1 MTSELMV
8 DVPAGFL
15 VSGNGRLVSNTTS
28 GDRTVWHWVQDKPH
42 VAYLVSLVIG
52 KFDVVEIP
60 HSRVPM
66 KVWVPLGRGGDVMQT
81 YGRTGEMIDLFEKRF
96 GVPYPW
102 DRYDQLLVKN
112 FGSGGM
118 ENTSA
123 TTMYPTAVF
132 DKAALLDGDLD
143 GLISHELCHQW
154 TGDMITCKS
163 WEHIWLNEGWATY
176 GSCMWNEERYGE
188 DGYLDSMR
196 SQFRVARRDRTTNEM
211 AMVTPVWQNPGE
223 NFGRAANPYPKGAS
237 ILHMLRM
244 MLGDEVFWQGVQVYM
259 NGHKFGEV
267 ETNDF
272 RYAME
277 EVSGKGLEW
286 FFEQW
291 CRRPGC
297 PELDVKVQYDGA
309 TRELLMSVDH
319 IQHIDGRTPAMRFT
333 LPVLA
338 KSSKGCTVV
347 EIPFTQKTTAFR
359 VVLDGPPT
367 VVAVD
372 PYLHVL
378 KTMTCDKPLTM
389 WMAQVQEGPTIA
401 VRHEALEA
409 LAKTDSSDTIVMLG
423 AVIRDDSLRYTLRN
437 TAADSLAK
445 YGSPQAKEL
454 LLAIIAEKPA
464 EARVRSHLVG
474 KLEDCDKEK
483 AVILLAD
490 FATHDESYDV
500 RVAAINGLSH
510 HKAKDHADLIVTLV
524 DYSSQSDQVRNA
536 ALRAIGEFDDER
548 GLDLAMKYAGYGY
561 MDRARPTAIGVVRKL
576 AKHDNDEAAEF
587 LLKLLSDPESRTI
600 SAAGGALA
608 DLKDER
614 AVDPLRAMSESN
626 RDPALRER
634 ATGWL
639 KALQEKGS
647 GDESTPATSQP
658 SRGRGPRGG

>member
-1 MTSELMV
+1 
-8 DVPAGFL
+8 
-15 VSGNGRLVSNTTS
+15 
-28 GDRTVWHWVQDKPH
+28 
-42 VAYLVSLVIG
+42 
-52 KFDVVEIP
+52 
-60 HSRVPM
+60 
-66 KVWVPLGRGGDVMQT
+66 
-81 YGRTGEMIDLFEKRF
+81 
-96 GVPYPW
+96 
-102 DRYDQLLVKN
+102 
-112 FGSGGM
+112 
-118 ENTSA
+118 
-123 TTMYPTAVF
+123 
-132 DKAALLDGDLD
+132 
-143 GLISHELCHQW
+143 
-154 TGDMITCKS
+154 
-163 WEHIWLNEGWATY
+163 
-176 GSCMWNEERYGE
+176 
-188 DGYLDSMR
+188 
-196 SQFRVARRDRTTNEM
+196 
-211 AMVTPVWQNPGE
+211 
-223 NFGRAANPYPKGAS
+223 
-237 ILHMLRM
+237 
-244 MLGDEVFWQGVQVYM
+244 
-259 NGHKFGEV
+259 
-267 ETNDF
+267 
-272 RYAME
+272 
-277 EVSGKGLEW
+277 
-286 FFEQW
+286 
-291 CRRPGC
+291 
-297 PELDVKVQYDGA
+297 
-309 TRELLMSVDH
+309 
-319 IQHIDGRTPAMRFT
+319 
-333 LPVLA
+333 
-338 KSSKGCTVV
+338 
-347 EIPFTQKTTAFR
+347 
-359 VVLDGPPT
+359 

-576 AKHDNDEAAEF
+576 AKHDNDEAVEF

-600 SAAGGALA
+600 SSAGGALA

-647 GDESTPATSQP
+647 GDESTPATSLP